1 MRHFRMTAIDSQMTR
16 PILWK
21 VVPAIWTAL
30 FVEDA
35 MQWKKPRVVEIAVGL
50 EINSYACAA
59 VK

>member
-1 MRHFRMTAIDSQMTR
+1 MTAIDSRATR

-21 VVPAIWTAL
+21 VVPAIWTAP

>member
-1 MRHFRMTAIDSQMTR
+1 MAAIDSRATR

-21 VVPAIWTAL
+21 VVLVICATYSWRTP
-30 FVEDA
+30 